1 MSTNAPKRI
10 ANIFVIFNFYI
21 NYKIWQNYYFFF
33 YNFLKINIIELKCL
47 IGYMAQ
53 YMCGAPKGIGRNARG
68 AKHQA
73 VVDRTVA

>member
-10 ANIFVIFNFYI
+10 ANIFVIFYFYI
-21 NYKIWQNYYFFF
+21 NYKIWQNYYFFLQF
-33 YNFLKINIIELKCL
+33 FKINIIELKCL

-53 YMCGAPKGIGRNARG
+53 YMSGAPKGIGRNARG

>member
-21 NYKIWQNYYFFF
+21 NYKICQNYFFF
-33 YNFLKINIIELKCL
+33 LQFFKINIIELKCL
-47 IGYMAQ
+47 IAYMAQ
-53 YMCGAPKGIGRNARG
+53 YMSGAPKEIGRNARG

>member
-1 MSTNAPKRI
+1 MHQKELQTFLSFL
-10 ANIFVIFNFYI
+10 IFTLIIKYG
-21 NYKIWQNYYFFF
+21 KIIYFFLQF
-33 YNFLKINIIELKCL
+33 FKINIIELKCL

-53 YMCGAPKGIGRNARG
+53 YMSGAPKGIGRNARG

>member
-1 MSTNAPKRI
+1 MHQKELQTFLSFL
-10 ANIFVIFNFYI
+10 IFTLIIKYGKIIIFFL
-21 NYKIWQNYYFFF
+21 QFF
-33 YNFLKINIIELKCL
+33 KINIIELKCL

-53 YMCGAPKGIGRNARG
+53 YMSGAPKGIGRSARG

>member
-10 ANIFVIFNFYI
+10 AHIFVIF
-21 NYKIWQNYYFFF
+21 NYKIWQNYYFFLQF
-33 YNFLKINIIELKCL
+33 FKINIIELKCL

-53 YMCGAPKGIGRNARG
+53 YMSGAPKGIGRNARG

-73 VVDRTVA
+73 VVDRTVT

>member
-1 MSTNAPKRI
+1 MAKLL
-10 ANIFVIFNFYI
+10 
-21 NYKIWQNYYFFF
+21 FFF
-33 YNFLKINIIELKCL
+33 LQFFKINIIELKCL

-53 YMCGAPKGIGRNARG
+53 YMSGAPKGIGRNARG

>member
-10 ANIFVIFNFYI
+10 ENIFVIFNFYI
-21 NYKIWQNYYFFF
+21 NCKIWQKKFFLQF
-33 YNFLKINIIELKCL
+33 FKINIIELKCL
-47 IGYMAQ
+47 IAYMAQ
-53 YMCGAPKGIGRNARG
+53 NMSRAPKGIGRNARG

>member
-1 MSTNAPKRI
+1 MHQKELQTFLSFL
-10 ANIFVIFNFYI
+10 IFTLIIKYGKIIIFFL
-21 NYKIWQNYYFFF
+21 Q
-33 YNFLKINIIELKCL
+33 FLKINIIELKCL

-53 YMCGAPKGIGRNARG
+53 YMSGAPKGIGRNARG

>member
-1 MSTNAPKRI
+1 MHQKELQTFLSFL
-10 ANIFVIFNFYI
+10 IFTLIIKYG
-21 NYKIWQNYYFFF
+21 KIIFFF
-33 YNFLKINIIELKCL
+33 LQFLKINIIELKCL

-53 YMCGAPKGIGRNARG
+53 YMSGAPKGIGRNARG

>member
-1 MSTNAPKRI
+1 MHQKELQTFLSFL
-10 ANIFVIFNFYI
+10 IFTLIIKYGKIIIFFL
-21 NYKIWQNYYFFF
+21 QFF
-33 YNFLKINIIELKCL
+33 KINIIELKCL

-53 YMCGAPKGIGRNARG
+53 YMSGAPKGIGRNARG

>member
-1 MSTNAPKRI
+1 MHQKELQTFLSFL
-10 ANIFVIFNFYI
+10 IFTLIIKYGKIIIIFL
-21 NYKIWQNYYFFF
+21 QFF
-33 YNFLKINIIELKCL
+33 KINIIELKCL

-53 YMCGAPKGIGRNARG
+53 YMSGAPKGIGRNARG